1 MTKMKV
7 CVFLLVEKKKE
18 LIEFNLPD
26 DALITDLK
34 EALAKKEGHPD
45 ANRLFMFLKT
55 PEGHELGTLSVCTIS
70 PFSPFLTH
78 SQSRVAVTLI

>member
-1 MTKMKV
+1 MTKMKA

-18 LIEFNLPD
+18 FNEFDLPD

-55 PEGHELGTLSVCTIS
+55 PEGHELGLLSVCTIS
-70 PFSPFLTH
+70 PLLTH
-78 SQSRVAVTLI
+78 SQGRVPVTLI